1 MSLKSLRTGRAP
13 PTTRPVSL
21 RLALRDIEQLQ
32 ARAVIVSGT
41 ATGIAREL
49 ILTGLAGGDNKAL
62 ADRLMLIERRLVILE
77 ATVRDL
83 CAIAYGHVGKN
94 WQDHVISVPRF
105 AFASISTLYSPP
117 PSDSQRTP

>member
-1 MSLKSLRTGRAP
+1 MSLKRMGNERVSAA
-13 PTTRPVSL
+13 TRPVSL

-62 ADRLMLIERRLVILE
+62 ADRLMLIERRLVALE

-83 CAIAYGHVGKN
+83 CAKFEALLSALSSEE
-94 WQDHVISVPRF
+94 VIR
-105 AFASISTLYSPP
+105 
-117 PSDSQRTP
+117 